1 MMRPAFFRRRELWV
15 PTLWGWLSILGLLIA
30 SAFGLVRG
38 IYSFLAVSEPL
49 QARVLVVEGWM
60 PESGIRQAAVIYRAG
75 GYEHVVTTGGPIS
88 EFEHPS
94 AASYAERARNVLVQM
109 GVPGELVVA
118 VPAPASAQDRSFLNA
133 VMLRNWLVQSGW
145 TVESLDVVS
154 QGPHCRRSRMLYR
167 MAFGNAVPV
176 GMIAAMPSEYDPAA
190 WWRTSV
196 GAKDVLGETISW
208 VWTVLFFHPGPPGSH
223 DEMWAVPEP
232 SHSR

>member
-1 MMRPAFFRRRELWV
+1 MPRPALFRRRELWV
-15 PTLWGWLSILGLLIA
+15 PTVWGWLVIVALCLGTG
-30 SAFGLVRG
+30 FGLVRG
-38 IYSFLAVSEPL
+38 IYPFLAVSEPL
-49 QARVLVVEGWM
+49 HAKLLVVEGWM
-60 PESGIRQAAVIYRAG
+60 PETGIEQAAAIAAAG
-75 GYEHVVTTGGPIS
+75 TYEHVVTTGGPIS

-94 AASYAERARNVLVQM
+94 AASYAERARNVLVRL
-109 GVPGELVVA
+109 GVPADRVVA

-133 VMLRNWLVQSGW
+133 VMLRNWLLQSGW

-167 MAFGNAVPV
+167 MAFGAGVPV
-176 GMIAAMPSEYDPAA
+176 GMIAATPAEYDPHA

-196 GAKDVLGETISW
+196 GAKDVLGETIGW

-223 DEMWAVPEP
+223 DEMWAVPDP